1 MKSFR
6 DRGSVSGFTL
16 IEMLICIGI
25 IAILVGLILPA
36 VVSARASARK
46 LACSSR
52 LRELAL
58 ATAQFELANRHIP
71 PNLTSVYRPWQ
82 YHLLPHLEQPEVYS
96 VIASHQ
102 PSAANIQ
109 YEWLT
114 LASFLCPEAPGS
126 DIPMRQNV
134 TNRLVGKSD
143 YVGVSG
149 TTEMLADGVFP
160 PYGEGIGGAQSKG
173 LRLRDIVDGL
183 SNTVMYGE
191 RPPTNNGAVGSWL
204 RGLSYMNGTVGV
216 RESGPFYLGQGAN
229 LMAGCGPQRFQ
240 EGSSNNACSAAHNW
254 SYHASGAH
262 FVTVAGAVVYYPYS
276 IEGQVLDRLATR
288 NGGEIVFNDY

>member
-1 MKSFR
+1 MNSSRHGRSEF
-6 DRGSVSGFTL
+6 GFTL

-25 IAILVGLILPA
+25 IGILVGLILPA

-46 LACSSR
+46 TACSSR

-58 ATAQFELANRHIP
+58 ATAQFEAANRRIP
-71 PNLTSVYRPWQ
+71 PNLTSVYRQWQ
-82 YHLLPHLEQPEVYS
+82 YHLLPHLEQPAVYS
-96 VIASHQ
+96 AIASQ
-102 PSAANIQ
+102 PPSAISIH

-114 LASFLCPEAPGS
+114 IASFLCPESPGS
-126 DIPMRQNV
+126 EVPMRQHI

-173 LRLRDIVDGL
+173 LRLRDVVDGL
-183 SNTVMYGE
+183 SNTIIYGE
-191 RPPTNNGAVGSWL
+191 RPPSDHGAVGSWL
-204 RGLSYMNGTVGV
+204 RGLTYMNGTVGV
-216 RESGPFYLGQGAN
+216 RERGPFSFGQGPN
-229 LMAGCGPQRFQ
+229 LMVECGPQWFR
-240 EGSSNNACSAAHNW
+240 EGSSKNACTAAHNW

-262 FVTVAGAVVYYPYS
+262 FVTVAGAVDFYPYS
-276 IEGQVLDRLATR
+276 IEGQILDGLATR
-288 NGGEIVFNDY
+288 NGSEIVIEDD